1 MDKQIVV
8 YLYNGIWLRNQK
20 ERTADMHNNVDEPQ
34 KPYGKEARNK
44 SIYHVVS
51 FIWTSRTG
59 KLIYSDKKAVGA

>member
-44 SIYHVVS
+44 SIHHVVS
-51 FIWTSRTG
+51 FI
-59 KLIYSDKKAVGA
+59 

>member
-20 ERTADMHNNVDEPQ
+20 ERTTDKHNNVDESQ

-44 SIYHVVS
+44 SIYHTVP
-51 FIWTSRTG
+51 FI
-59 KLIYSDKKAVGA
+59 